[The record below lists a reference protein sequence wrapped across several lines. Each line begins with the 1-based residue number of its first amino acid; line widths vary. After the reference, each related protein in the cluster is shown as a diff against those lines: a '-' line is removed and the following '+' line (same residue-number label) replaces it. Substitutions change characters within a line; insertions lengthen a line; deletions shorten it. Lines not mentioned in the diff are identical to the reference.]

1 MLTQKMMGYV
11 SESVT
16 LVSLKGNAKAG
27 LCCIGRQFR
36 AVGLCPEGVFVETDG
51 KTQIVRKG
59 RFGKLYLK
67 VENNCT
73 DNLHRFFYS
82 TDGRHFHPAGEAFA
96 MRAGFWKGIRTGLF
110 CYGDGGKALFDFYTQ
125 HPLR

>member
-36 AVGLCPEGVFVETDG
+36 AVGLCPEGVFVEIDG
-51 KTQIVRKG
+51 KTSIVRKG

-82 TDGRHFHPAGEAFA
+82 TDGKHFHPAGEAFA